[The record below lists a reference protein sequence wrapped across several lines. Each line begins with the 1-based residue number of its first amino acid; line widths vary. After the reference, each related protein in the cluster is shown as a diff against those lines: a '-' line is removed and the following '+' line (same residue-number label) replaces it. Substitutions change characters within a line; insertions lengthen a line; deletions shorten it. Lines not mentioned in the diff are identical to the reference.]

1 MSGKGVPTTDLSS
14 DFANFR
20 VAIVAAS
27 WHDQIM
33 EGLIDGA
40 LRALEAAEV
49 KQFQLLRVPGSFEIP
64 VVARAAAI
72 AGFDAIVALGVVI
85 RGGTPHFEY
94 ICQGVTYGITKVSTE
109 LGVPIGNGV
118 LTCNTIEQAL
128 DRAGLPGSH
137 EDKGFEA
144 TIAALSTA
152 KVLKDLAASHPTGNR
167 L

>member
-1 MSGKGVPTTDLSS
+1 MSGKGVPTADFST
-14 DFANFR
+14 DFANFS

-27 WHDQIM
+27 WHEQIM
-33 EGLIDGA
+33 NGLIAGA
-40 LRALEAAEV
+40 LRALEVAKV
-49 KQFQLLRVPGSFEIP
+49 KQFELLRVPGSFEIP
-64 VVARAAAI
+64 VVARAAATT
-72 AGFDAIVALGVVI
+72 GFDAIVALGVVI

-152 KVLKDLAASHPTGNR
+152 KVLKDLKAALHI
-167 L
+167 

>member
-1 MSGKGVPTTDLSS
+1 MSGKGVPTPDLSS

-20 VAIVAAS
+20 IAIVAAS
-27 WHDQIM
+27 WHDKIM
-33 EGLIDGA
+33 AGLIGGA
-40 LRALEAAEV
+40 LRALEVAEV
-49 KQFQLLRVPGSFEIP
+49 EQFQLLRVPGSFEIP

-118 LTCNTIEQAL
+118 LTCNTIEEAL
-128 DRAGLPGSH
+128 DRAGLEGSH

-152 KVLKDLAASHPTGNR
+152 KVLKELKAGLHD
-167 L
+167 

>member
-1 MSGKGVPTTDLSS
+1 MSGIGAPSQDLSPE
-14 DFANFR
+14 FADYR
-20 VAIVAAS
+20 VAVVAAS

-33 EGLIDGA
+33 DGLIDGA
-40 LRALEAAEV
+40 RRALVAAKVNE
-49 KQFQLLRVPGSFEIP
+49 FQVIRVAGSFEIP
-64 VVARAAAI
+64 VVARAAAV

-94 ICQGVTYGITKVSTE
+94 VCQGVTYGITKVSTE

-118 LTCNTIEQAL
+118 LTCNTVEEAL

-137 EDKGFEA
+137 EDKGFDA
-144 TIAALSTA
+144 TLAALSTA
-152 KVLKDLAASHPTGNR
+152 KILVDLAASQRAMNP

>member
-1 MSGKGVPTTDLSS
+1 MSGKGVPNPDLTS
-14 DFANFR
+14 DFTSFR
-20 VAIVAAS
+20 IAIVAAS
-27 WHDQIM
+27 WHEQIM
-33 EGLIDGA
+33 GGLIQGA
-40 LRALEAAEV
+40 LRVLEAAQV

-118 LTCNTIEQAL
+118 LTCNTIEEAL

-144 TIAALSTA
+144 AIAALSTA
-152 KVLKDLAASHPTGNR
+152 KVLKDFKAALHT
-167 L
+167 